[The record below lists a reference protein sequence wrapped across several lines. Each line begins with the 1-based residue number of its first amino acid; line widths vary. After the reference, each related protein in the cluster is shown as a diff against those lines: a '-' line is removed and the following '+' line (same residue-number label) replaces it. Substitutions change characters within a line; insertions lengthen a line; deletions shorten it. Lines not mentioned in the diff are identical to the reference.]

1 MLAFERFATKIDIV
15 SCGRDTRRSTDRPTR
30 AGSLS
35 APRGRLLRLRPSAA
49 NSRRHQRPGAPSAA
63 ARPALR
69 SMFPPTPLTL
79 GSRRWHKL
87 NSAPRAETDQR
98 RSRQA
103 RAARRPQLPHALRR
117 AEWPL
122 PGRRQSAAGQAMKC
136 RSGSTA
142 VAHRTGLADC
152 PHSVLGQDFTPSPT
166 TGHEYTWSHVLSW
179 RNHQGDHLGDSE
191 RTSKQQGQCSPPAQG
206 GARVSRPLEQVPR
219 RLCHRL
225 PPGVRNLRRLAHCSR

>member
-1 MLAFERFATKIDIV
+1 MHFLLRTDDGPVAEACSSFQARRRARCRRFLSPPPRPGSAFFGSTARGTCRQRRHLRRRGRGDMA
-15 SCGRDTRRSTDRPTR
+15 GRDARRSTDRPTR
-30 AGSLS
+30 AVSLS
-35 APRGRLLRLRPSAA
+35 APQACLLRLRPSAA

-122 PGRRQSAAGQAMKC
+122 PGRRQSAAGQAMTG
-136 RSGSTA
+136 RSGSRA
-142 VAHRTGLADC
+142 ALRTGYQAYDLY
-152 PHSVLGQDFTPSPT
+152 H
-166 TGHEYTWSHVLSW
+166 
-179 RNHQGDHLGDSE
+179 
-191 RTSKQQGQCSPPAQG
+191 
-206 GARVSRPLEQVPR
+206 
-219 RLCHRL
+219 
-225 PPGVRNLRRLAHCSR
+225 